1 MWQQSMAWGVV
12 AFLCQW
18 EWLGC
23 EAVRTLASGG
33 SMKLEEAHLPG
44 AFHSVSA
51 HETLRSAADS
61 EFRSTSNRGDLR
73 GCGNGNPV
81 DDCWRCNPNW
91 TKDRQ
96 QLADCA
102 LGFGKNAI
110 GGKNGRVY
118 VVTDDGDDDV
128 VNPKEGT
135 LRYGVIQVEP
145 LWIVFSRNMNIK
157 LKQELIMN
165 SYKSLDGRG
174 YNVHIAGGACLTLQ
188 HVSNIIIHN
197 IHIHDCKVT
206 GPAHVRSSPSH
217 YGSRGKT
224 DGDGINIFGSHDIWV
239 DHCYFSNCADG
250 LVDVIQGSTDVT
262 ISNNYFENHDKV
274 MLLGAHPK
282 DSIDKGMRVTVAFN
296 HFGANLI
303 ERMPRCRQGTFH
315 IVNNNYQGWGMYA
328 IGGSEN
334 PIINSEG
341 NRFFAP
347 DSKVKKQ
354 VTKRIEDGG
363 NKNEDSWNWRSSGDM
378 FLNGAFFTESGDE
391 STSTRFFAKA
401 TSFSA
406 RPAAM
411 VQSMTNDA
419 GPLAL

>member
-1 MWQQSMAWGVV
+1 MHYAALNVCASLTLSVI
-12 AFLCQW
+12 L
-18 EWLGC
+18 
-23 EAVRTLASGG
+23 VR
-33 SMKLEEAHLPG
+33 
-44 AFHSVSA
+44 
-51 HETLRSAADS
+51 R
-61 EFRSTSNRGDLR
+61 RSTSNRGDLR

-274 MLLGAHPK
+274 
-282 DSIDKGMRVTVAFN
+282 N
-296 HFGANLI
+296 
-303 ERMPRCRQGTFH
+303 C
-315 IVNNNYQGWGMYA
+315 
-328 IGGSEN
+328 
-334 PIINSEG
+334 
-341 NRFFAP
+341 FFAINGIARIFSSLWSWENV
-347 DSKVKKQ
+347 DWTKVTIDVDASQLK
-354 VTKRIEDGG
+354 
-363 NKNEDSWNWRSSGDM
+363 
-378 FLNGAFFTESGDE
+378 
-391 STSTRFFAKA
+391 
-401 TSFSA
+401 SF
-406 RPAAM
+406 
-411 VQSMTNDA
+411 
-419 GPLAL
+419 

>member
-1 MWQQSMAWGVV
+1 MAAFTWRFAKAVIVV
-12 AFLCQW
+12 AFLWQW
-18 EWLGC
+18 EWQVCG
-23 EAVRTLASGG
+23 AVRLLASG
-33 SMKLEEAHLPG
+33 SSVKLQKAQLLD
-44 AFHSVSA
+44 AFADNSTTDSVLSPN
-51 HETLRSAADS
+51 
-61 EFRSTSNRGDLR
+61 SNRRALS

-91 TKDRQ
+91 SKNRQ

-102 LGFGKNAI
+102 LGFGRNAV
-110 GGKNGRVY
+110 GGKNGGIY
-118 VVTDDGDDDV
+118 VVTDDSDDDV

-145 LWIVFSRNMNIK
+145 LWIIFSRNMNIK

-165 SYKSLDGRG
+165 SYKTLDGRG
-174 YNVHIAGGACLTLQ
+174 NNVHIAGGACLTLQ
-188 HVSNIIIHN
+188 YINNVIIHG
-197 IHIHDCKVT
+197 IHIHDCQVT
-206 GPAHVRSSPSH
+206 GPADVRSSPSH
-217 YGSRGKT
+217 YGRRGKS
-224 DGDGINIFGSHDIWV
+224 DGDAVNIFGSRDIWV
-239 DHCYFSNCADG
+239 DHCYFSNSADG

-274 MLLGAHPK
+274 MLLGAHPN

-315 IVNNNYQGWGMYA
+315 VVNNNYQGWGMYA

-341 NRFFAP
+341 NRFYAP
-347 DSKVKKQ
+347 DARFKKQ
-354 VTKRIEDGG
+354 VTKQIDDGH
-363 NKNEDSWNWRSSGDM
+363 KENENSWNWRSSGDM
-378 FLNGAFFTESGDE
+378 FLNGAIFGEPGAQSA
-391 STSTRFFAKA
+391 STQFFAKA

-406 RPAAM
+406 RPAVM